1 MALQIEVA
9 SVSTAC
15 VPPTLHKKSN
25 HKGGSMALTCQV
37 IHCENTD
44 LVYSGTDAFQLGGIP
59 TERYCRPCAIAYVFI
74 TREMN
79 PAND

>member
-1 MALQIEVA
+1 
-9 SVSTAC
+9 
-15 VPPTLHKKSN
+15 
-25 HKGGSMALTCQV
+25 MALTCQV